1 MKKVAVLGV
10 GRVGRAIALDL
21 AHEGEFEVTAADHSK
36 AMLKPLQGLTGITTV
51 QTDLSDPDA
60 VRSVVESQDI
70 VVGAVPGTLGFQ
82 TLRAVIEAGK
92 PVVDI
97 SFCPEDEFEL
107 HNLACEKGVVAMID
121 CGVAPGLSNMMLGF
135 HAANMSKLNRFA
147 CYVGGLPV
155 IRAWPF
161 EYQAASSPADI
172 IEKYARPA
180 RMRIDGKDIVKPA
193 LSDIVLMDLPGVGT
207 VEAFNS
213 DGLRT
218 LLTTIDC
225 PNMVEKTVRY
235 PGHALKMRL
244 LRDTGFFET
253 HPRAVSGTE
262 IVPRDLSAELLS
274 AAWDLGD
281 DDEDLTVMR
290 VEVDGEENG
299 HPITHVYDLF
309 DRYNRETRTHSM
321 ARTSGYTCTAVVRL
335 LAAGLYDKPGISP
348 PEMLGRE
355 PDCLEFILD
364 RLEERYVEL
373 SLDSRVPKGKTE

>member
-1 MKKVAVLGV
+1 MKKVAVLGA
-10 GRVGRAIALDL
+10 GRVGRAIVLDL
-21 AHEGEFEVTAADHSK
+21 AQEGEFEVTAVDHSK
-36 AMLKPLQGLTGITTV
+36 AILKPLQGLAGV
-51 QTDLSDPDA
+51 KAVEADLSDADA

-82 TLRAVIEAGK
+82 TLRTVIEAGK

-107 HNLACEKGVVAMID
+107 HNLACEKNVVAIID

-161 EYQAASSPADI
+161 EYKATSSPADI
-172 IEKYARPA
+172 IEKYTRPA
-180 RMRIDGKDIVKPA
+180 RLRIDGKDVVKPA

-253 HPRAVSGTE
+253 HPRAVADTE
-262 IVPRDLSAELLS
+262 VVPRDLSAELLS
-274 AAWDLGD
+274 AAWGLAD

-290 VEVDGEENG
+290 VEVEGEENG

-321 ARTSGYTCTAVVRL
+321 ARTTGYTCTAVVRL

-355 PDCLEFILD
+355 PDCLQFILD

-373 SLDSRVPKGKTE
+373 SLDSRVPRA